1 MINYHFERSKF
12 IRNDQSSFHFF
23 FLCSSSEEELEETMA
38 DALCSSAIF
47 EQMGGKM
54 ARELLSNSSFH
65 HTSRVKL
72 SKGKAN
78 KGNKA
83 AKKKTTEMFKK
94 DFVAQL
100 KLLSRNVPSRLS
112 STSWQTW
119 RGLSSLKEV
128 RGSR

>member
-1 MINYHFERSKF
+1 
-12 IRNDQSSFHFF
+12 
-23 FLCSSSEEELEETMA
+23 MA

-54 ARELLSNSSFH
+54 ARELLSNSFFH

-100 KLLSRNVPSRLS
+100 KAAFEKCSK
-112 STSWQTW
+112 QT
-119 RGLSSLKEV
+119 LK
-128 RGSR
+128 RKLADMAGSVKSEGGEGVKVNNKKKK

>member
-1 MINYHFERSKF
+1 
-12 IRNDQSSFHFF
+12 
-23 FLCSSSEEELEETMA
+23 MA

-100 KLLSRNVPSRLS
+100 KAAFEKCSK
-112 STSWQTW
+112 QT
-119 RGLSSLKEV
+119 LKHKLADMA
-128 RGSR
+128 GSVKSEGGEGVKVNNKKKKQKKKK

>member
-1 MINYHFERSKF
+1 
-12 IRNDQSSFHFF
+12 
-23 FLCSSSEEELEETMA
+23 MA

-54 ARELLSNSSFH
+54 ARELLSNSFH

-100 KLLSRNVPSRLS
+100 KAAFEKCSKQTLKHKLADIAGSVKSEGGEGVKVNNNKKKQKKKKQKKKNKRPS
-112 STSWQTW
+112 
-119 RGLSSLKEV
+119 V
-128 RGSR
+128 

>member
-1 MINYHFERSKF
+1 
-12 IRNDQSSFHFF
+12 
-23 FLCSSSEEELEETMA
+23 MA
-38 DALCSSAIF
+38 DALCSSEIF

-83 AKKKTTEMFKK
+83 ACEEEGHG
-94 DFVAQL
+94 DVQE
-100 KLLSRNVPSRLS
+100 RRRPN
-112 STSWQTW
+112 
-119 RGLSSLKEV
+119 
-128 RGSR
+128 